1 MIRIVFTGSESTGKS
16 TLAAAV
22 AQHYGVEV
30 VPEFVRAFAE
40 QRGSVI
46 EFSDHGPIARGQM
59 ALEDEYIARATRM
72 AEAPPAPASLAPP
85 STRASARPRRSAF
98 GAEAGLVVQDTDL
111 LSTVV
116 YCQHYFGRCPEWIKE
131 AARARRPDLYLLCGT
146 DAPWI
151 ADGVRDRGHMRE
163 EMQEL
168 FSAAVAASQ
177 AASAS
182 ISGAPDVRLARAI
195 DIIDQLMNTQSRS

>member
-1 MIRIVFTGSESTGKS
+1 MIRVVFTGSESTGKS
-16 TLAAAV
+16 TLAAQV
-22 AQHYGVEV
+22 AKHYAVEV

-40 QRGSVI
+40 QRGGVI
-46 EFSDHGPIARGQM
+46 EFSDHGAIARGQM
-59 ALEDEYIARATRM
+59 ALEDEYVARAHTLM
-72 AEAPPAPASLAPP
+72 
-85 STRASARPRRSAF
+85 
-98 GAEAGLVVQDTDL
+98 VQDTDL

-116 YCQHYFGRCPEWIKE
+116 YCQHYFGCCPEWIEE

-146 DAPWI
+146 DVPWI

-168 FSAAVAASQ
+168 FAAAVAASQ
-177 AASAS
+177 AAHAS

-195 DIIDQLMNTQSRS
+195 DIIDQLMNTKSRS